1 MNIKERFGLKVK
13 GFRIKNGLSQEGLA
27 LKADIDRTY
36 MSGIEK
42 GKRNV
47 SILVIEKLA
56 IALDV
61 EIKELFD

>member
-13 GFRIKNGLSQEGLA
+13 EFRIKNGLSQEGLA
-27 LKADIDRTY
+27 LKAEIDRTY
-36 MSGIEK
+36 MPGIEK